1 MQQPHLEAVFFL
13 IICHLFTDTC
23 CKLSDNMML
32 NWEDLFSFS
41 RSVYI
46 KGNSLSVNMELMNG
60 VDYYLENLLGLM

>member
-1 MQQPHLEAVFFL
+1 
-13 IICHLFTDTC
+13 
-23 CKLSDNMML
+23 MML
-32 NWEDLFSFS
+32 NWEDLFSLS